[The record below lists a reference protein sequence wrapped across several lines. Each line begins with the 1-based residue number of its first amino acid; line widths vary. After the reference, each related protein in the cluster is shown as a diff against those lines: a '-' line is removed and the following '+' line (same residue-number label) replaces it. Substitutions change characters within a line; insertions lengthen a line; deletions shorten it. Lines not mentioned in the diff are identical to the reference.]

1 MDSPSNEALGTLSR
15 RGHSYATGTTMTLEK
30 VINDLWDPKDNP
42 DGFVSLGVAENVQQ
56 SHRNRNCIDIA
67 DMSNAGADA
76 RRTGKLCQRL
86 GSLKS

>member
-1 MDSPSNEALGTLSR
+1 MDSPSDEALGTLSR
-15 RGHSYATGTTMTLEK
+15 RGHSYATGTKMTLEQ

-56 SHRNRNCIDIA
+56 SHRNRNCINIA

-76 RRTGKLCQRL
+76 RRTGKLH
-86 GSLKS
+86 